1 MGATSNEVE
10 VMALLVGCMGLLKL
24 GVVGAIAE

>member
-10 VMALLVGCMGLLKL
+10 VMALLVGRMGLLKL
-24 GVVGAIAE
+24 GVVGGIAE